1 MVPSFISDDKSMMDI
16 VTQFELR
23 LLEPAGPF
31 SYLTGEAEFTL
42 RPVHEEDNGDEDGH
56 QEALRGKMD
65 SIDVQTKQMDVH
77 VTDNPLPGSRVGRQL
92 TLRFDYLDG
101 DSDFQIVNKIIDG
114 MHYDTSIKID
124 PSEWVCTFD
133 STDTHIPA

>member
-42 RPVHEEDNGDEDGH
+42 RPVHEEDNGDEYGH
-56 QEALRGKMD
+56 KEVLRVKMD
-65 SIDVQTKQMDVH
+65 SIDVQTKQMVVH
-77 VTDNPLPGSRVGRQL
+77 VTDNPVPGIRVGRQL

-114 MHYDTSIKID
+114 MHYDTPIKID
-124 PSEWVCTFD
+124 PSECVCTFD